1 MTNIIIGFKKKERG
15 QDSKR
20 KDEEKNELEKK

>member
-1 MTNIIIGFKKKERG
+1 MSNIIIGFKKKERG
-15 QDSKR
+15 QDSKM